1 MDWDVIV
8 FGIALVSGFTGLIVQ
23 GIKKILKDL
32 GKTFPKNILVS
43 IVAAIF
49 TILLSVG
56 YAIVFNVPFSAS
68 YVVWT
73 VVVMIFGWLG
83 SMFGFDK
90 IKQTWQQA
98 KGGKKS

>member
-1 MDWDVIV
+1 MSWEIIV
-8 FGIALVSGFTGLIVQ
+8 LGIAIVSDFTGLIVQ
-23 GIKKILKDL
+23 GITKILKDL

-56 YAIVFNVPFSAS
+56 YAIVFKVPFSAS

-90 IKQTWQQA
+90 IKQTWEQA
-98 KGGKKS
+98 KGGSK

>member
-1 MDWDVIV
+1 MRWEVIV

-90 IKQTWQQA
+90 IKQTFEQA
-98 KGGKKS
+98 KGGTK

>member
-1 MDWDVIV
+1 MRWEVIV

-56 YAIVFNVPFSAS
+56 YAIVFNIPFSAS

-73 VVVMIFGWLG
+73 IVVMIFGWLG

-90 IKQTWQQA
+90 IKQTWEQA
-98 KGGKKS
+98 KGGTK

>member
-1 MDWDVIV
+1 MSWEIIV
-8 FGIALVSGFTGLIVQ
+8 LGIAIVSGFTGLIVQ

-56 YAIVFNVPFSAS
+56 YAIVFKVPFSAS

-90 IKQTWQQA
+90 IKQTFEQA
-98 KGGKKS
+98 KGGTK

>member
-1 MDWDVIV
+1 MDWEVIV

-73 VVVMIFGWLG
+73 IVVMIFGWLG

-90 IKQTWQQA
+90 IKQTWEQA
-98 KGGKKS
+98 KGGSK

>member
-1 MDWDVIV
+1 MDWEIIV
-8 FGIALVSGFTGLIVQ
+8 LGIAIVSGFTGLIVQ

-43 IVAAIF
+43 TVSAVF
-49 TILLSVG
+49 TILLSIG
-56 YAIVFNVPFSAS
+56 YAIIFDVPFSAS

-90 IKQTWQQA
+90 IKQTWEQA
-98 KGGKKS
+98 KGGTK

>member
-1 MDWDVIV
+1 MSWEIV
-8 FGIALVSGFTGLIVQ
+8 VLGIAIVSGFTGLIVQ

-32 GKTFPKNILVS
+32 NKTFPKNILVC
-43 IVAAIF
+43 IVAVIF
-49 TILLSVG
+49 SILLSVG
-56 YAIVFNVPFSAS
+56 YAIVFNIPFSAS

-90 IKQTWQQA
+90 IKQTWEQA
-98 KGGKKS
+98 KGGSK

>member
-1 MDWDVIV
+1 MDWEIIV
-8 FGIALVSGFTGLIVQ
+8 LGIAIVSGFTGLIVQ

-43 IVAAIF
+43 IVSAVF
-49 TILLSVG
+49 TILLSIG
-56 YAIVFNVPFSAS
+56 YAIIFDVPFSAS

>member
-1 MDWDVIV
+1 MKWEVIV
-8 FGIALVSGFTGLIVQ
+8 FGIAIVSCFSGLVTQ

-43 IVAAIF
+43 IVAVVL

-56 YAIVFNVPFSAS
+56 YAIIFNAPFSAS
-68 YVVWT
+68 YVAWT
-73 VVVMIFGWLG
+73 VFVMIGGWLG

-98 KGGKKS
+98 KGGK

>member
-1 MDWDVIV
+1 MAWEVIV
-8 FGIALVSGFTGLIVQ
+8 FGIAIVSGFTGLIVQ

-43 IVAAIF
+43 IVSAVF

-56 YAIVFNVPFSAS
+56 YAIIFNVPFSAS

-90 IKQTWQQA
+90 IKQTWEQA
-98 KGGKKS
+98 KGGTK

>member
-1 MDWDVIV
+1 MSWEIIV
-8 FGIALVSGFTGLIVQ
+8 LGIAIVSGFTGLIVQ

-56 YAIVFNVPFSAS
+56 YAIIFKVPFSAS

-73 VVVMIFGWLG
+73 VFVMIFGWLG

-90 IKQTWQQA
+90 IKQTWEQA
-98 KGGKKS
+98 KGGSK

>member
-1 MDWDVIV
+1 MSWEIIV
-8 FGIALVSGFTGLIVQ
+8 LGIAIVSGFTGLIVQ

-56 YAIVFNVPFSAS
+56 YAIIFEVPFSAS

-90 IKQTWQQA
+90 IKQTWEQA
-98 KGGKKS
+98 KGGTK

>member
-1 MDWDVIV
+1 MDWEVIV
-8 FGIALVSGFTGLIVQ
+8 FGIAIVSGFTGLIVQ

-43 IVAAIF
+43 IVSAVF

-56 YAIVFNVPFSAS
+56 YAIIFNVPFSAS

-90 IKQTWQQA
+90 IKQTWEQA
-98 KGGKKS
+98 KGGTK

>member
-1 MDWDVIV
+1 MDWEIIV
-8 FGIALVSGFTGLIVQ
+8 LGIAIVSGFTGLIVQ

-43 IVAAIF
+43 IVSAVF
-49 TILLSVG
+49 TILLSIG
-56 YAIVFNVPFSAS
+56 YAIIFDVPFSAS

-90 IKQTWQQA
+90 IKQTWE
-98 KGGKKS
+98 